1 MQVLTSVEVAEWFKG
16 FDDFKPESDYVHADE
31 DGLFFTNPEA
41 SCIDLEY
48 PAKLERFPFF
58 ARCIATIGYEE
69 QHFDGALL
77 WLHHWGVWTLFNE
90 GIGCR
95 IVERMNAGAGQ
106 PKSFEVARGHRFRAD
121 ELPDAIGMLMQPM
134 IFAWD
139 SFYLPIWSYGTGD
152 FFLHISHHSIVSVVT
167 RTSAFHGRVF
177 RQLQELDL
185 NPRLAN
191 DDRVKRFCHPK
202 AASS

>member
-1 MQVLTSVEVAEWFKG
+1 
-16 FDDFKPESDYVHADE
+16 
-31 DGLFFTNPEA
+31 
-41 SCIDLEY
+41 
-48 PAKLERFPFF
+48 
-58 ARCIATIGYEE
+58 
-69 QHFDGALL
+69 
-77 WLHHWGVWTLFNE
+77 
-90 GIGCR
+90 
-95 IVERMNAGAGQ
+95 
-106 PKSFEVARGHRFRAD
+106 
-121 ELPDAIGMLMQPM
+121 M